1 MAANDPVGTDR
12 DVGDVLTVTVAV
24 PTFCRNDHLVELLPE
39 LLDQLDETESARP
52 GTSAEVLVVDNDPA
66 GGAASAMEEIGRGDR
81 VRYVHEPVPGL
92 SAARNRALTECADRR
107 LLAFIDDDGRPSPGW
122 LRQLVDAQLSSGA
135 AGVAGRVL
143 EEYER
148 EPEPWIVAGRFF
160 RRRSLP
166 SGTEVEAAPAGNL
179 LLDLDAVR
187 RLGLRFDP
195 RLGTSGG
202 EDTLLTRQLTAS
214 GARIVWCDE
223 ARIVDQVAADRL
235 DRRWVLRRSWSHGN
249 TGAIV
254 EQVLAPGIGTRVR
267 CAVGGAAR
275 VVAGLLRSGAGLVLR
290 SPEHQARGLRTTARG
305 AGMVAGAFGAV
316 YQEYAR

>member
-1 MAANDPVGTDR
+1 MADDDLAGADR
-12 DVGDVLTVTVAV
+12 GADGVLTVTVAV
-24 PTFCRNDHLVELLPE
+24 PTFRRNAHLVELVPA
-39 LLDQLDETESARP
+39 LLDQLDETESALP

-66 GGAASAMEEIGRGDR
+66 GGAACAMEEVGRSDR

-92 SAARNRALTECADRR
+92 SAARNRALSASADRR
-107 LLAFIDDDGRPSPGW
+107 LLAFIDDDGRPSQGW
-122 LRQLVDAQLSSGA
+122 LRELVEAQVRSGA

-148 EPEPWIVAGRFF
+148 EPDAWIVAGRFF
-160 RRRSLP
+160 RRRSMP

-179 LLDLDAVR
+179 LLDLDALR

-195 RLGTSGG
+195 RFGTSGG

-223 ARIVDQVAADRL
+223 ARIVDKVAADRL

-249 TGAIV
+249 TGALV
-254 EQVLAPGIGTRVR
+254 EQVLAPGIGTRIR
-267 CAVGGAAR
+267 CAAGGAAR
-275 VVAGLLRSGAGLVLR
+275 VVGGLLRSAAGTVLR
-290 SPEHQARGLRTTARG
+290 SPEHQARGLRAAARG

>member
-1 MAANDPVGTDR
+1 MADNDLAGADR
-12 DVGDVLTVTVAV
+12 GADGVLTVTVAV
-24 PTFCRNDHLVELLPE
+24 PTFRRNAHLVELVPA
-39 LLDQLDETESARP
+39 LLDQLDETESALP

-66 GGAASAMEEIGRGDR
+66 GGAACAMEEVGRSDR

-92 SAARNRALTECADRR
+92 SAARNRALSASADRR
-107 LLAFIDDDGRPSPGW
+107 LLAFIDDDGRPSQGW
-122 LRQLVDAQLSSGA
+122 LRELVEAQVRSGA

-148 EPEPWIVAGRFF
+148 EPDAWIVAGRFF
-160 RRRSLP
+160 RRRSMP

-179 LLDLDAVR
+179 LLDLDALR

-195 RLGTSGG
+195 RFGTSGG

-223 ARIVDQVAADRL
+223 ARIVDKVAADRL

-249 TGAIV
+249 TGALV
-254 EQVLAPGIGTRVR
+254 EQVLAPGIGTRIR
-267 CAVGGAAR
+267 CAAGGAAR
-275 VVAGLLRSGAGLVLR
+275 VVGGLLRSAAGTVLR
-290 SPEHQARGLRTTARG
+290 SPEHQARGLRAAARG